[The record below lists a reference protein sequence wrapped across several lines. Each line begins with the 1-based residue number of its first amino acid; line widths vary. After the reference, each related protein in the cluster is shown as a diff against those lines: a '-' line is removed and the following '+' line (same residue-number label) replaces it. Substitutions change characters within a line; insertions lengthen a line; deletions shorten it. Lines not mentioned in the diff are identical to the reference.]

1 MVKTKKEQVNTES
14 ETTECKGLYFKC
26 QNCYF
31 ESKGSFCQSVK
42 FVPLKRQS
50 CKGCEKCSPLLEDLK
65 EQKYNFQCEEP
76 PIHGSVYKLS
86 MINEVYV
93 TDDIIDGWDTTFVLV
108 KDEE

>member
-1 MVKTKKEQVNTES
+1 MAKTKKEQVNTES

-31 ESKGSFCQSVK
+31 ESKGSFCQSIK

-50 CKGCEKCSPLLEDLK
+50 CKGCEKCFPLLENLK
-65 EQKYNFQCEEP
+65 EEKYKFICEE

-86 MINEVYV
+86 IINAIYA
-93 TDDIIDGWDTTFVLV
+93 TDDIIHSWDTTFVLV
-108 KDEE
+108 ENEE